1 MQWKIKAQDWL
12 TQLRD
17 ENPMK
22 LELTE
27 LLQNEQQAEDCFYKD
42 LEFGT
47 GGMRGVMGPGTNR
60 LNIYTVRKVALGLA
74 QYVVRQG
81 ESAMKRGV
89 AISYDSRHLSE
100 EFALEMAKVIGGQG
114 VTAYLFDA
122 LRPTPLLSFA
132 VRHLQAFAGVM
143 ITASHNPPE
152 YNGLK
157 VYGEDG
163 AQLPPEAADVIIDY
177 IEKSSTDL
185 IQDPMN
191 TERLQSEGL
200 LVSIGD
206 LVDQAYIKELQSIRI
221 NKDVHDVSIVF
232 TALHGTASVP
242 MQQAFESFGFE
253 NVQYV
258 KEQEQPDP
266 NFSTVKSP
274 NPEEAEAFEL
284 AIQYGERAGVDLLL
298 ATDPDADRLGVAV
311 RDEQQQFKLLTGNQ
325 IGTVILN
332 YLLEEKL
339 KAGELP
345 GNSVVMKTIV
355 STDIVSAMAAKHHIE
370 TVDVLTGFKFIAEKI
385 LEYEKT
391 KKYTFLFGFEESYGY
406 LIGDFV
412 RDKDA
417 IQTAAFITEVAAVY
431 RARGKT
437 IYQVLQE
444 IYEEYG
450 FYKEQTLS
458 ITLEGKDGADQITQI
473 MDSFR
478 NNAPSAIND
487 IAIQRIE
494 DYTSSEAIN
503 CETGEK
509 MTIHLP
515 TSNVLKY
522 HLENGAWFVIR
533 PSGTEPKCKFYFAT
547 RGQTEQEAT
556 DTLKMISDTVINKV
570 QLEILQKA

>member
-1 MQWKIKAQDWL
+1 MQWKTIAQNWL
-12 TQLRD
+12 NQLTNED
-17 ENPMK
+17 PMK
-22 LELTE
+22 NELTE
-27 LLQNEQQAEDCFYKD
+27 LLRNDQLAEDCFYKD

-47 GGMRGVMGPGTNR
+47 GGIRGVMGPGTNR

-74 QYVVRQG
+74 QYVAEQG

-100 EFALEMAKVIGGQG
+100 EFAFEMAKVISGQR

-163 AQLPPEAADVIIDY
+163 AQLPPEAADVIINY
-177 IEKSSTDL
+177 IEKSGSNL
-185 IQDPMN
+185 IQDTIN
-191 TERLQSEGL
+191 TEQLQSQGL

-206 LVDQAYIKELQSIRI
+206 AVDQAYIKELQTIRI
-221 NKDVHDVSIVF
+221 NKEVNDVSIVF
-232 TALHGTASVP
+232 TALHGTASKP
-242 MQQAFESFGFE
+242 MQQTFESFGFA

-274 NPEEAEAFEL
+274 NPEETGAFEL
-284 AIQYGERAGVDLLL
+284 AIQYGEKVGAELLL

-339 KAGELP
+339 NAGELP
-345 GNSVVMKTIV
+345 RNSVVMKTIV
-355 STDIVSAMAAKHHIE
+355 STDIVSAMATKHDIE
-370 TVDVLTGFKFIAEKI
+370 TVNLLTGFKFIAEKI
-385 LEYEKT
+385 LEYEKS
-391 KKYTFLFGFEESYGY
+391 KEHSFLFGFEESYGY

-417 IQTAAFITEVAAVY
+417 IQTAAFIGEIAAVY
-431 RARGKT
+431 KARGKT

-458 ITLEGKDGADQITQI
+458 ITLEGKGGAEQITQI

-478 NNAPSAIND
+478 NNAPSAIHD
-487 IAIQRIE
+487 INIQRVE
-494 DYTSSEAIN
+494 DYNSGKSIDYITGMKSSIQ
-503 CETGEK
+503 
-509 MTIHLP
+509 LP

-547 RGQTEQEAT
+547 RGQTEQEAAE
-556 DTLKMISDTVINKV
+556 TLKIISDSVLNRV
-570 QLEILQKA
+570 QTEILEKA